1 MMLYSVVLGALVI
14 WRGIWVQ
21 KFSRLWK
28 IILSVFVVLISAK
41 FYILRMFG
49 GPLAFAPDLP
59 GWILLPVAW
68 LFASLMFF
76 CGWMFLYEAAWG
88 IGKLICRFRKKPMPK
103 FFTEPL
109 WRLSGLIPVVIIV
122 SIGMYEG
129 LKTPEVVEY
138 TVYIDDLPAEL
149 ENLRIVHLSDIH
161 ADRLSG
167 REDVQEIVDIA
178 NAQNGDLIVI
188 TGDFVDGRMSVRG
201 EDVLPLRGLSAP
213 LGVYGVPGNH
223 EYYSGYD
230 EWVEFLNAHG
240 VEMLEIRHVM
250 LGENFALGG
259 VTDPAA
265 KHRGGTLPDIDGTF
279 AGVPEGAFKLLLAHQ
294 PKLSLEAAEAGV
306 DLQLSGHTHG
316 GMVWGLDLLVGM
328 FNHGQVSG
336 EYSVGRMKLYIS
348 NGTGIWNG
356 FPIRL
361 GHRSEIVVLTL
372 KRR

>member
-41 FYILRMFG
+41 FYILRIFG
-49 GPLAFAPDLP
+49 GPASFGPDLP
-59 GWILLPVAW
+59 PWILLTVGW
-68 LFASLMFF
+68 FFAVLMFV
-76 CGWMFLYEAAWG
+76 CVWVVAYEAAWG
-88 IGKLICRFRKKPMPK
+88 IGKLLCRLKKWKMPG
-103 FFTEPL
+103 FFTQPL
-109 WRLSGLIPVVIIV
+109 WRLAGVVPSVILV
-122 SIGMYEG
+122 SVGMYEG
-129 LKTPEVVEY
+129 LKTPEVIEY
-138 TVYIDDLPAEL
+138 TIYVDNLPAEF
-149 ENLRIVHLSDIH
+149 ENLRIIHLADIH
-161 ADRLSG
+161 ADRLGG
-167 REDVQEIVDIA
+167 REKVQKIVDIA

-188 TGDFVDGRMSVRG
+188 TGDFVDGRTASRG
-201 EDVLPLRGLSAP
+201 NDLMPLSGLSAP

-230 EWVEFLNAHG
+230 EWLEFLRARG
-240 VEMLEIRHVM
+240 IIMLENSHVM

-265 KHRGGTLPDIDGTF
+265 EHRGGTLPDIDETF